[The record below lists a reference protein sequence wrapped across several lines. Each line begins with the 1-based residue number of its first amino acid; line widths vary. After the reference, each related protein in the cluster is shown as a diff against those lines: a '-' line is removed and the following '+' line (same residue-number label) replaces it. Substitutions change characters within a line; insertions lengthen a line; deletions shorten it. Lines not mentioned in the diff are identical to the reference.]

1 MGSDKKRVVSPEFS
15 RYTSK
20 KSGLPPVRGYLKD
33 VWRRREFAQELASS
47 TLRAQQSTTFFGQ
60 LWLVINPLL
69 LATVYYVL
77 VIILSGGK
85 NKGAEYFTHLLAGL
99 FAFYFVAG
107 CMSGGASSV
116 TSAGK
121 LVMNQAFP
129 RLLLPI
135 AAVMVAIRR
144 FVPTMVVYL
153 IISLALSRP
162 FSFVQLLVIPSFI
175 LLIIFGVGLAAL
187 FATMQV
193 YFRDV
198 ASLLPYISRIWLYV
212 SPILYY
218 ADQIP
223 AAFAAAMPFNPLYGL
238 MGIWTETLSQGELPP
253 ASLWINAVAW
263 TVISICV
270 GTYFF
275 LRKEREFAVRL

>member
-1 MGSDKKRVVSPEFS
+1 MGSERRREASKDVTY
-15 RYTSK
+15 YTSK
-20 KSGLPPVRGYLKD
+20 KSGLPPLRAYFKD
-33 VWRRREFAQELASS
+33 VWRRREFAIELSSS
-47 TLRAQQSTTFFGQ
+47 TLRSQQSSTFFGQ

-85 NKGAEYFTHLLAGL
+85 NRGAEYFTHLLAGL

-116 TSAGK
+116 TGVGK

-135 AAVMVAIRR
+135 TAVMVAIRR
-144 FVPTMVVYL
+144 FIPTMIVYL
-153 IISLALSRP
+153 IISLVLGRP
-162 FSFVQLLVIPSFI
+162 FSLNQLLAIPSFI
-175 LLIIFGVGLAAL
+175 LLIIFGTGLAAL

-198 ASLLPYISRIWLYV
+198 ASLLPYISRIWLYI

-218 ADQIP
+218 PDQIP
-223 AAFAAAMPFNPLYGL
+223 AAFAAAMPVNPLYGL
-238 MGIWTETLSQGELPP
+238 MGIWTETVVKGQLPP

-263 TVISICV
+263 TIFSICI